1 MSRKSLLTTVAA
13 AAALALLPATAG
25 AATNVTET
33 ASSGAVKAVFT
44 YTKRSDFRY
53 TGLHLTITR
62 SGVKALDAATPPSC
76 TNPDC
81 GFWPA
86 NIGKTA
92 SVSIADLDGDREP
105 EVIVQLY
112 SGGAHCCIFGE
123 IYSYS
128 PSSGGYANFEQ
139 NFGSAGYK
147 LKDLNGDGVPE
158 LSSFDPRFD
167 EAFTAHAASTEPI
180 QIFDFRSGGL
190 VDVTRSYPA
199 PIRAD
204 AAAQLKLY
212 RKYRRRSEFDVRGIL
227 ASYVADEDLL
237 GRKSSALKLLSAAL
251 HRGELNR
258 PRGTGFASGR
268 NYVRQLKKFLA
279 KNGY

>member
-1 MSRKSLLTTVAA
+1 MSRKALLTALGT
-13 AAALALLPATAG
+13 AAALAVPPAAD
-25 AATNVTET
+25 AATSVTET

-44 YTKRSDFRY
+44 YTKRSDLRY

-76 TNPDC
+76 TDPDC

-86 NIGKTA
+86 NLAKTS
-92 SVSIADLDGDREP
+92 SVSVADLDGDREP

-112 SGGAHCCIFGE
+112 SGGAHCCFFGE

-128 PSSGGYANFEQ
+128 PATGGYKNFEQ
-139 NFGSAGYK
+139 NFGGAGYK
-147 LKDLNGDGVPE
+147 LRDLNGDGVPE
-158 LSSFDPRFD
+158 LSSFDQRFD

-199 PIRAD
+199 LIAKD
-204 AAAQLKLY
+204 AGAQLKLY
-212 RKYRRRSEFDVRGIL
+212 RKYRRRHDFDVRGIL
-227 ASYVADEDLL
+227 AAYVADEYLL
-237 GRKSSALKLLSAAL
+237 GKKSSALKVLTGAL
-251 HRGELNR
+251 QRGELNR
-258 PRGTGFASGR
+258 PRGTGFPSGR
-268 NYVRQLKKFLA
+268 NYVRRLKNFLA